1 MIFTYKGYTGEV
13 FIDEEAEVLGGK
25 VIDIRDVIT
34 FEGETVSEIKQAFRD
49 SVDDYLDFCH
59 ELGRKANKPFSG
71 KLAYRT
77 TPERHRQIFM
87 VAKNQGKSINAWMDE
102 ALAAAA
108 QQEETKVVSVD

>member
-1 MIFTYKGYTGEV
+1 MLFSYKGYTGEV
-13 FIDEEAEVLGGK
+13 LIDGEVDVLAGQ
-25 VIDIRDVIT
+25 VLNIRDVVT
-34 FEGETVSEIKQAFRD
+34 FEGDTVAEVKQAFRD

-77 TPERHRQIFM
+77 TPEQHRQIFM
-87 VAKNQGKSINAWMDE
+87 VAKNQGKSVNAWIDE

-108 QQEETKVVSVD
+108 KEAAEIVSVD